1 MDEKLLN
8 DLLECSVCLERLD
21 TSSKVLSCQHTFCK
35 KCLDEIVATHKE
47 LRCPECRTLV
57 ECRVDELPPNVLLM
71 RILEGMKTKTTTT
84 TTTTTT
90 ISPPKKPSTVGCSD
104 QRPPKTIKQ
113 VTIIFLYIKNIQLK
127 QYFYEYNNIYF
138 LLIFCISFFYKFKV
152 LSFFILYIK
161 KNNYK
166 NFLY

>member
-71 RILEGMKTKTTTT
+71 RILEGMKSRS
-84 TTTTTT
+84 TT
-90 ISPPKKPSTVGCSD
+90 ISPPKKPSTVGCLD
-104 QRPPKTIKQ
+104 QRPHRTSKQ
-113 VTIIFLYIKNIQLK
+113 VILY
-127 QYFYEYNNIYF
+127 
-138 LLIFCISFFYKFKV
+138 
-152 LSFFILYIK
+152 FILKIIY
-161 KNNYK
+161 YK
-166 NFLY
+166 INIWL

>member
-71 RILEGMKTKTTTT
+71 RILEGMKSKNAM
-84 TTTTTT
+84 
-90 ISPPKKPSTVGCSD
+90 ISPPKKPSAVACSD
-104 QRPPKTIKQ
+104 QRPPKTSKQ
-113 VTIIFLYIKNIQLK
+113 VNIIIIIFVILFIYLFFPNLQLST
-127 QYFYEYNNIYF
+127 YNN
-138 LLIFCISFFYKFKV
+138 K
-152 LSFFILYIK
+152 
-161 KNNYK
+161 
-166 NFLY
+166 

>member
-71 RILEGMKTKTTTT
+71 RILEGMKSKSTTAIT
-84 TTTTTT
+84 
-90 ISPPKKPSTVGCSD
+90 PPKKPTVVGCSD
-104 QRPPKTIKQ
+104 QRPHKPSKQ
-113 VTIIFLYIKNIQLK
+113 VTV
-127 QYFYEYNNIYF
+127 
-138 LLIFCISFFYKFKV
+138 C
-152 LSFFILYIK
+152 
-161 KNNYK
+161 
-166 NFLY
+166 

>member
-71 RILEGMKTKTTTT
+71 RILEGMKSKSTA
-84 TTTTTT
+84 
-90 ISPPKKPSTVGCSD
+90 ISAPKKPSIDESTVD
-104 QRPPKTIKQ
+104 QRPHKTSKQ
-113 VTIIFLYIKNIQLK
+113 VNIIF
-127 QYFYEYNNIYF
+127 
-138 LLIFCISFFYKFKV
+138 
-152 LSFFILYIK
+152 IL
-161 KNNYK
+161 
-166 NFLY
+166 

>member
-35 KCLDEIVATHKE
+35 KCLEEIVATHKE

-84 TTTTTT
+84 
-90 ISPPKKPSTVGCSD
+90 ISPPKKPLTVGCSD
-104 QRPPKTIKQ
+104 QRPPKTSKQ
-113 VTIIFLYIKNIQLK
+113 VTIIFLYTQDIHVK
-127 QYFYEYNNIYF
+127 YFYEYKNNDIYF
-138 LLIFCISFFYKFKV
+138 LLIFYKYIIFFTN
-152 LSFFILYIK
+152 FFILYIK
-161 KNNYK
+161 KYT
-166 NFLY
+166 FLFLSDSIY

>member
-71 RILEGMKTKTTTT
+71 RILEGMKSKNAM
-84 TTTTTT
+84 
-90 ISPPKKPSTVGCSD
+90 ISPPKKPSAVACSD
-104 QRPPKTIKQ
+104 QRPPKTSKQ
-113 VTIIFLYIKNIQLK
+113 VNIIMII
-127 QYFYEYNNIYF
+127 IV
-138 LLIFCISFFYKFKV
+138 I
-152 LSFFILYIK
+152 FFIYLFFP
-161 KNNYK
+161 N
-166 NFLY
+166 LQLSTCL